1 MRRFVSKRELLRRLE
16 AVESQ
21 LRQSTPPA
29 LEGQQAIDL
38 TPRYEQPTL
47 DEDDQP

>member
-1 MRRFVSKRELLRRLE
+1 MPADTARLDAVRALLT
-16 AVESQ
+16 Q
-21 LRQSTPPA
+21 PTPPA
-29 LEGQQAIDL
+29 LEGQQTIDL